1 MKKTIVKRLFVSI
14 VLALG
19 ATALSAQTHWSYT
32 SGTYPKDM
40 RIFFELKKKDVVL
53 DLDDYEV
60 AAFIGG
66 VCRGIAT
73 KESQVVNASTIYYG
87 RIQIEAES
95 AEEGAA
101 ITFKAYDKAAAKEID
116 ITTDIAN
123 IFTPEA
129 TIGTLS
135 ELKQFE
141 LKPVLKGD
149 VNGDEKVTAEDA
161 LLVLQHVA
169 KKITLTDADQ
179 IEAGDM
185 NGDGK
190 ITEHDASL
198 ILQTIVGEN

>member
-60 AAFIGG
+60 AAFIGD

-73 KESQVVNASTIYYG
+73 KESQVVDASTIYYG
-87 RIQIEAES
+87 RIQIEAEP

-101 ITFKAYDKAAAKEID
+101 ITFKAYDKATAKEIG
-116 ITTDIAN
+116 ITTDIAYT
-123 IFTPEA
+123 FTADA

-135 ELKQFE
+135 NLKQ
-141 LKPVLKGD
+141 LKLLIKGD
-149 VNGDEKVTAEDA
+149 VNGDENITAEDA

-169 KKITLTDADQ
+169 KKITLTANQ
-179 IEAGDM
+179 IEVGDM

>member
-60 AAFIGG
+60 AAFIGDE
-66 VCRGIAT
+66 CRGIAT
-73 KESQVVNASTIYYG
+73 KESLVVGVSTIYYG

-101 ITFKAYDKAAAKEID
+101 ITFKAYDKATAKEID
-116 ITTDIAN
+116 ITTDVAYT
-123 IFTPEA
+123 FTGDA
-129 TIGTLS
+129 IIGAPS
-135 ELKQFE
+135 GLKQFE

-169 KKITLTDADQ
+169 KKITLTANQ
-179 IEAGDM
+179 IEVGDM

-198 ILQTIVGEN
+198 ILQTIVGKN

>member
-60 AAFIGG
+60 AAFIGDE
-66 VCRGIAT
+66 CRGIAT
-73 KESQVVNASTIYYG
+73 KESQVVDASTIYYG

-95 AEEGAA
+95 VEEGAA

-116 ITTDIAN
+116 ITTDIAY

>member
-60 AAFIGG
+60 AAFIGD

-73 KESQVVNASTIYYG
+73 KESQVVDASTIYYG

-95 AEEGAA
+95 VEEGAA
-101 ITFKAYDKAAAKEID
+101 ITFKAYDKATAKEIG
-116 ITTDIAN
+116 ITTDIAYT
-123 IFTPEA
+123 FTADA

-135 ELKQFE
+135 NLKQ
-141 LKPVLKGD
+141 LKLLIKGD
-149 VNGDEKVTAEDA
+149 VNGDENITAEDA

-169 KKITLTDADQ
+169 KKITLTANQ
-179 IEAGDM
+179 IEVGDM

>member
-32 SGTYPKDM
+32 YGTYPKDM

-60 AAFIGG
+60 AAFIGD

-73 KESQVVNASTIYYG
+73 KESQVVDALTIYYG

-95 AEEGAA
+95 VEEGAA
-101 ITFKAYDKAAAKEID
+101 ITFKAYDKATAKEIG
-116 ITTDIAN
+116 IMTDIAYT
-123 IFTPEA
+123 FTADA

-135 ELKQFE
+135 NLKQ
-141 LKPVLKGD
+141 LKLLIKGD
-149 VNGDEKVTAEDA
+149 VNGDENITAEDA

-169 KKITLTDADQ
+169 KKITLTANQ
-179 IEAGDM
+179 IEVGDM

>member
-1 MKKTIVKRLFVSI
+1 MKKAIVKRLFVSI

-60 AAFIGG
+60 AAFIGD

-73 KESQVVNASTIYYG
+73 KESQVVDASTIYYG
-87 RIQIEAES
+87 RIQIEAEP

-101 ITFKAYDKAAAKEID
+101 ITFKAYDKATAKEIG
-116 ITTDIAN
+116 ITTDIAYT
-123 IFTPEA
+123 FTADA

-135 ELKQFE
+135 NLKQ
-141 LKPVLKGD
+141 LKLLIKGD
-149 VNGDEKVTAEDA
+149 VNGDENITAEDA

-169 KKITLTDADQ
+169 KKITLTANQ
-179 IEAGDM
+179 IEVGDM